1 MSVSVD
7 ARGLSCPQPVI
18 MAQKAISAGE
28 FPVEVLV
35 DTVTSRENV
44 RRMAE
49 RLGCKVEVIEK
60 GDEFSLILV
69 K

>member
-1 MSVSVD
+1 MKRVID

-18 MAQKAISAGE
+18 ITNKAIQEGE

-49 RLGCKVEVIEK
+49 NAGLKVSMKEAGEEFVITITK
-60 GDEFSLILV
+60 
-69 K
+69 

>member
-1 MSVSVD
+1 MKKID

-18 MAQKAISAGE
+18 ITNKVIQEGE

-35 DTVTSRENV
+35 DTVASRENM

-49 RLGCKVEVIEK
+49 NAGLKVSIKESGEEFVITITK
-60 GDEFSLILV
+60 
-69 K
+69 